1 MHTYLALGDSYTIGE
16 GVAEHERWPEQWAIL
31 MAEHGHPIKQ
41 PVRIIAKTGWTTGE
55 LIQAIDA
62 EGEIGTWDYVSLLIG
77 VNNQYRGRSIEE
89 FETELTQ
96 LAEKAINFTGNQPQH
111 VFVLSIPDWGQTPFG
126 QASGRDT
133 NQISQEIDSFNL
145 ATKMICQ
152 HLQIRYWDITSITRE
167 NSKNSLM
174 HTDDGLH
181 PSKLMYEIWI
191 NSLFSH

>member
-1 MHTYLALGDSYTIGE
+1 MRNYLALGDSYTIGE
-16 GVAEHERWPEQWAIL
+16 GVAEHERWPEQWARRMNEL
-31 MAEHGHPIKQ
+31 GHTINQ
-41 PVRIIAKTGWTTGE
+41 PVRIIAKTGWTTDE
-55 LIQAIDA
+55 LIQAIDH
-62 EGEIGTWDYVSLLIG
+62 EGEMGIYQYVSLLIG

-89 FETELTQ
+89 FKTELTQ
-96 LAEKAINFTGNQPQH
+96 LAEKAISFTGNQPEH

-133 NQISQEIDSFNL
+133 SQISQEIDSFNL
-145 ATKMICQ
+145 ATEMICQ
-152 HLQIRYWDITSITRE
+152 RLQIRYWDITSITRE
-167 NSKNSLM
+167 NSKNTLM